1 MARIVR
7 SSILTIAVA
16 ALLAPAALAER
27 PDDRAGMLG
36 VGATAATQPT
46 FTHPDNLPGLRGP
59 GMAITAPLARASSAP
74 KVDQLALSYLT
85 GYGLSPSEVGSWT
98 LGACSHQV
106 KAPSCYAMLDP
117 TMYAG
122 VSKQV
127 ARLIGTGPDAGRPDD
142 RAGMLGVGAAA
153 ASHRTFTH
161 PDDLAGVRGPGAF
174 PSVAAAHPQPAFDWS
189 DAGIGAVTAF
199 ALALALFG
207 GVHAFTRERRRHA
220 AA

>member
-16 ALLAPAALAER
+16 VLLAPASLAER

-46 FTHPDNLPGLRGP
+46 ITHPDNLPVPLVAA
-59 GMAITAPLARASSAP
+59 AIAAPLARASSAP
-74 KVDQLALSYLT
+74 DVDPLAVSYLT
-85 GYGLSPSEVGSWT
+85 GYGLSPSEVGFWT

-106 KAPSCYAMLDP
+106 KARSCDAMFDP

-122 VSKQV
+122 VSRQV
-127 ARLIGTGPDAGRPDD
+127 ARLIGTGPVAGRPDD

-153 ASHRTFTH
+153 ASHRTSRT
-161 PDDLAGVRGPGAF
+161 PTTCR
-174 PSVAAAHPQPAFDWS
+174 
-189 DAGIGAVTAF
+189 AF
-199 ALALALFG
+199 AGQAPSLRLPL
-207 GVHAFTRERRRHA
+207 HSRNRHSTGA
-220 AA
+220 TPGSAPSQHSRSH